1 MINQFMNKQNAE
13 LLWDVILDEFKI
25 DNNSSSNIR
34 DNVKTIFDT
43 NFNIFVSK
51 ANPNLNLMV
60 LNKQF
65 LSQVVLAVNK
75 VMPNL
80 KEIKRIKIEETDM
93 PYKIEDIHNSR
104 KNEFDME
111 LEKRVNDFE
120 KYINPNKPLN
130 VDFSDKIVETKIIE
144 MDELIAQKINERNN
158 DVNVLIKNEAI
169 KSDKKVTW
177 EDDNET
183 NKLFNKLKKMDT
195 NTNRDYNE
203 QPSRPLPEI
212 SRFINP
218 INNPINNHNEPI
230 LPMNEI
236 IKMLNEM
243 NGKVNEMNGKVNEMN
258 GKVNEIYELLNK
270 LVIPNQNLQNPN

>member
-1 MINQFMNKQNAE
+1 MNKQNAE

-144 MDELIAQKINERNN
+144 MDELIAQKMNERNN

-183 NKLFNKLKKMDT
+183 NKLFNKLKKMDSNT
-195 NTNRDYNE
+195 NANRDYNE
-203 QPSRPLPEI
+203 QQSMPLPEI

-218 INNPINNHNEPI
+218 INNQTNNQTNNHNEPI

-243 NGKVNEMNGKVNEMN
+243 NGKVNEMNE
-258 GKVNEIYELLNK
+258 KVNEIYELLNK

>member
-1 MINQFMNKQNAE
+1 MIHQFINKQNAE

-34 DNVKTIFDT
+34 DNIKTIFDT

-51 ANPNLNLMV
+51 ANPNLNIMV

-104 KNEFDME
+104 KNEFDIE

-144 MDELIAQKINERNN
+144 MDELIAQKMNERNN

-183 NKLFNKLKKMDT
+183 NKLFNKLKKMDS
-195 NTNRDYNE
+195 NRDYNE
-203 QPSRPLPEI
+203 QQSMPLPEI
-212 SRFINP
+212 TRFVNP
-218 INNPINNHNEPI
+218 TNNQINNSINNHNEPI

-243 NGKVNEMNGKVNEMN
+243 NGKVNEMNE
-258 GKVNEIYELLNK
+258 KVNEIYELLNK

>member
-51 ANPNLNLMV
+51 ANPNLNIMV

-104 KNEFDME
+104 KNEFDIE

-120 KYINPNKPLN
+120 KYINPNKPVN

-144 MDELIAQKINERNN
+144 MDELIAQKMNERNN

-169 KSDKKVTW
+169 KTDKKVTW

-183 NKLFNKLKKMDT
+183 NKLFSKLKKTD
-195 NTNRDYNE
+195 TNRDYNE

-212 SRFINP
+212 TRFINP

-236 IKMLNEM
+236 IKMLNEI
-243 NGKVNEMNGKVNEMN
+243 NGKMNEMNEKVNKMN
-258 GKVNEIYELLNK
+258 ELLNT